1 MTLGTPHQGRYW
13 SSTNTEAGP
22 VDLTDEDRLDI
33 EHMVNVV
40 TALPCKLHDDCR
52 KNRDLGRA
60 CMDGQKD
67 LWRERFS
74 EPTLV
79 QTMRQARYYTQTLEW
94 QARGEL
100 YGDWLRQG
108 RRYHALLG
116 QIAEISANPADTDI
130 MVDLAT
136 TIMAAVPS
144 KKTEG

>member
-1 MTLGTPHQGRYW
+1 MTLGAPHQGSDW
-13 SSTNTEAGP
+13 SVVNDAEP
-22 VDLTDEDRLDI
+22 IVLTDADRLDI
-33 EHMVNVV
+33 EHMVSVI

-74 EPTLV
+74 EPALV

-108 RRYHALLG
+108 RRYHALLC
-116 QIAEISANPADTDI
+116 QVAEISANPADTDV
-130 MVDLAT
+130 MEDLAT

-144 KKTEG
+144 KKTGG